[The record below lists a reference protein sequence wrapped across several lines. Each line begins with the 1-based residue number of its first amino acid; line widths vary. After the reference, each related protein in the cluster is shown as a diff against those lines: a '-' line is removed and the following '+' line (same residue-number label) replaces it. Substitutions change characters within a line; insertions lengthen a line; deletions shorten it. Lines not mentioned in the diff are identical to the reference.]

1 MHSYYEFILINSDLR
16 QTNYRGLGVF
26 AVLFVVVVIA
36 FFLEHQKMQGQ
47 KHNFKTLS
55 DHNYDAK
62 RQQQQKERQIPPT
75 TPVSQLFEKYFDIQ
89 WLLKPHVEMPCK
101 YLFFFLFSIIEYI
114 ITQKLVFFF
123 ANGIIVKN

>member
-1 MHSYYEFILINSDLR
+1 MNKFTKLLSML
-16 QTNYRGLGVF
+16 YRGLGVF

-101 YLFFFLFSIIEYI
+101 YLFYFFIFDYRVHHYPEIGI
-114 ITQKLVFFF
+114 FFC
-123 ANGIIVKN
+123 